1 MLTLL
6 PFPRLVLT
14 EFATPATYYTAIPLI
29 NDRTLNRRF
38 DAAKLREIKKRLENP
53 ACSIEDFDEVAN
65 EVMDDAV
72 DLSSDREFLS
82 TVLLHLR
89 RSLHIFLLQTSETP
103 SSRRFT
109 RNALLLSSSCSSNE
123 LLLTSLPSDATRT
136 ELGLLRRFVP
146 FLSPASTRDAD
157 STFVP
162 FRSSTARRLRKR
174 SPSSLRVFDHI
185 LLLCYSTRLET
196 TSVRIAVLVP

>member
-89 RSLHIFLLQTSETP
+89 RSLHIFLLV
-103 SSRRFT
+103 
-109 RNALLLSSSCSSNE
+109 
-123 LLLTSLPSDATRT
+123 SLADIGNTVIQKVY
-136 ELGLLRRFVP
+136 EKC
-146 FLSPASTRDAD
+146 SPA
-157 STFVP
+157 
-162 FRSSTARRLRKR
+162 LK
-174 SPSSLRVFDHI
+174 LM
-185 LLLCYSTRLET
+185 LLE
-196 TSVRIAVLVP
+196 RIAPHLAAIGCHKNGTWAAQKVCPFPFACFDQRC